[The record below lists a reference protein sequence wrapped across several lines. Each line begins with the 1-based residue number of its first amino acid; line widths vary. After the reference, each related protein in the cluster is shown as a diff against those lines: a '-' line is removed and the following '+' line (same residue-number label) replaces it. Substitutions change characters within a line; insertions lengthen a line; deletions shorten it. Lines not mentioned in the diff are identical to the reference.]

1 MYRHY
6 LKNVWRHFKRH
17 KGYSFI
23 NISGLAIGLAC
34 FILILIYVR
43 DELSY
48 DRYHKNATR
57 IYRLAFTENREYK
70 TVNYP
75 ITSGGIAPALIAEV
89 PDVLNA
95 VRFMRP
101 YDQLVTWRDRQF
113 YEERIF
119 YADASVFDVFSFS
132 LIQGDAKTA
141 LAEPGTVVIT
151 RDMAR
156 KYFGDEDPMGKV
168 LTLGAGRDFT
178 VTGVLRGIPRNSH
191 FRFDM
196 LFSMKSLEKD
206 LAEEWRR
213 SSCYTYLMVNDHFV
227 PSDFEAVFPDFFKKY
242 RVKGDQR
249 QFYLQPLTAIHLHSH
264 LEREI
269 EPNSDIA
276 YIYILS
282 TIALFVLL
290 IACLNFVNLSTARS
304 ANRAKEVGMR
314 KVAGASRARI
324 VRQFLAESILMTALA
339 LVLALCLIQ
348 VVMPAFNRLADK
360 ELALGLLN
368 PGLMILG
375 LAAITVAVG
384 AAAGAYPAFFLSAF
398 EPVRVLMGRLK
409 VGPKGSSFR
418 KILVLIQFSLSSF
431 LIIGTIVTRRQLDFI
446 QNKNLGF
453 DKDQVVV
460 VPAEDRGTQKAY
472 PALKTELLRSSKIA
486 IVSAATNVPGMSINH
501 DFFIPEGQDKEVTIG
516 HILVDYGYIQS
527 LGLEIKEGRDFSAEH
542 GDVFGTAH
550 LLNEAAAT
558 MLGRESAVGK
568 RLTQNGRV
576 IGVVKNF
583 HFLSKYQAID
593 PLVISLFPPDSEYIG
608 QVIIKIH
615 PGSIKETLD
624 FLENKWRMLVPGRPM
639 NYYFLDE
646 YYEALYR
653 REQKLSSVF
662 SCFAGLA
669 VFIACLGLFGLA
681 SFTAEQ
687 RKKEIG
693 IRKVLGASAA
703 GLVGFLS
710 MEFTKWVVL
719 ANVIACPVAYCIMGR
734 WLRNF
739 AYRISIGAGVFALA
753 VTVAMVI
760 AFFTVSFQAVR
771 AALAN
776 PVDSLRCE

>member
-1 MYRHY
+1 MLGHY
-6 LKNVWRHFKRH
+6 LKTALRHFRRH

-34 FILILIYVR
+34 CILILIYVR

-48 DRYHKNATR
+48 DRYHKNAKR

-75 ITSGGIAPALIAEV
+75 ITSGGIAPALIQEV
-89 PDVLNA
+89 PDVVNA
-95 VRFMRP
+95 VRFTRP
-101 YDQLVTWRDRQF
+101 FDRLVTGKDKQF
-113 YEERIF
+113 NEQRIF
-119 YADASVFDVFSFS
+119 YADASIFEVFSFS

-141 LAEPGTVVIT
+141 LAEPSTVVIT

-156 KYFGDEDPMGKV
+156 KYFGSEDPMGKI
-168 LTLGAGRDFT
+168 LTLGAGQDFR
-178 VTGVLRGIPRNSH
+178 VTGVLQEIPLNSH

-206 LAEEWRR
+206 LAAEWRP
-213 SSCYTYLMVNDHFV
+213 SSCYTYLMVKDHFV
-227 PSDFEAVFPDFFKKY
+227 PSDFEAIFPDFFKKY
-242 RVKGDQR
+242 RVHGDQR

-276 YIYILS
+276 YVYILS
-282 TIALFVLL
+282 TVALFVLL
-290 IACLNFVNLSTARS
+290 IACLNFMNLSTARS

-314 KVAGASRARI
+314 KVAGAGRARI
-324 VRQFLAESILMTALA
+324 VRQFLGESILMTALA
-339 LVLALCLIQ
+339 LILALGLIQ
-348 VVMPAFNRLADK
+348 VFMPAFNKLSGK
-360 ELALGLLN
+360 ELTPGLLN

-375 LAAITVAVG
+375 LAAIAFVVG
-384 AAAGAYPAFFLSAF
+384 AAAGGYPAFFLSAY
-398 EPVRVLMGRLK
+398 EPVRVLRGRPK
-409 VGPKGSSFR
+409 VGSSGSGFR
-418 KILVLIQFSLSSF
+418 KILVLIQFSLFSF
-431 LIIGTIVTRRQLDFI
+431 MIIGTVVTRRQLDFI
-446 QNKNLGF
+446 QDKNLGF

-460 VPAEDRGTQKAY
+460 VPVEDRGTQKAY
-472 PALKTELLRSSKIA
+472 PALKTELLRDSKIVS
-486 IVSAATNVPGMSINH
+486 VSAATNVPGMGINH
-501 DFFIPEGQDKEVTIG
+501 DLFLPEGQDKEETIG
-516 HILVDYGYIQS
+516 HILVDYGYIQT
-527 LGLEIKEGRDFSAEH
+527 LGLEIKEGRDFSAEY
-542 GDVFGTAH
+542 GDAPGTVH
-550 LLNEAAAT
+550 LLNEAAAK
-558 MLGRESAVGK
+558 MLGWESAVGK
-568 RLTQNGRV
+568 RLNQNGRV

-583 HFLSKYQAID
+583 HFLSKYQKID
-593 PLVISLFPPDSEYIG
+593 PLVISLLPASEYI
-608 QVIIKIH
+608 QRVIIKIR
-615 PGSIKETLD
+615 PDPIKEILD
-624 FLENKWRMLVPGRPM
+624 FLNDKWRMLVPGRSM

-646 YYEALYR
+646 HYEALYR
-653 REQKLSSVF
+653 KEQKLSGVF
-662 SCFAGLA
+662 SYFTALA

-719 ANVIACPVAYCIMGR
+719 ANVIACPVAYCIMSR

-776 PVDSLRCE
+776 PVDSLRYE

>member
-1 MYRHY
+1 MYGHY
-6 LKNVWRHFKRH
+6 LKTAWRHFKRH

-48 DRYHKNATR
+48 DRYHRKAKR

-75 ITSGGIAPALIAEV
+75 ITSGGIAPALIAEM

-95 VRFMRP
+95 VRFTRP
-101 YDQLVTWRDRQF
+101 YDQLVAWRDKQF

-119 YADASVFDVFSFS
+119 FADASVFDVFSFS
-132 LIQGDAKTA
+132 LIQGEAKTA
-141 LAEPGTVVIT
+141 LGEPSTVVIT

-156 KYFGDEDPMGKV
+156 KYFGSEDPMGKV
-168 LTLGAGRDFT
+168 LTLGRGQDFT
-178 VTGVLRGIPRNSH
+178 VTGVLREIPRNSH

-213 SSCYTYLMVNDHFV
+213 SSCYSYLMVKDRFA
-227 PSDFEAVFPDFFKKY
+227 PSDFEAVFPDFFKKF

-249 QFYLQPLTAIHLHSH
+249 RFYLQPLTAIHLHSH

-276 YIYILS
+276 YVYILS
-282 TIALFVLL
+282 TVALFVLL
-290 IACLNFVNLSTARS
+290 IACLNFINLSTARS
-304 ANRAKEVGMR
+304 ASRAKEVGMR

-348 VVMPAFNRLADK
+348 VFMPAFNRLADK

-368 PGLMILG
+368 PGLVVVG
-375 LAAITVAVG
+375 LVVIAASIG
-384 AAAGAYPAFFLSAF
+384 AGAGGYPAFFLSGY
-398 EPVRVLMGRLK
+398 EPVRILRGHLK
-409 VGPKGSSFR
+409 VGSGGSRFR
-418 KILVLIQFSLSSF
+418 KILVLVQFSLSSF
-431 LIIGTIVTRRQLDFI
+431 LIIGTVVTRRQLDFV

-460 VPAEDRGTQKAY
+460 VPVEDRGTQKAY
-472 PALKTELLRSSKIA
+472 SALKTELLRNSKIA
-486 IVSAATNVPGMSINH
+486 SVSAATNVPGMGINH
-501 DFFIPEGQDKEVTIG
+501 DLFLPEGQDREETIG

-542 GDVFGTAH
+542 GDAFGTAH
-550 LLNEAAAT
+550 LLNEAAAN
-558 MLGRESAVGK
+558 MLGWESAVGK
-568 RLTQNGRV
+568 RLTQNSRV

-593 PLVISLFPPDSEYIG
+593 PLVISLLPDSEYIRR
-608 QVIIKIH
+608 VIIKIR
-615 PGSIKETLD
+615 PGSIKETLG
-624 FLENKWRMLVPGRPM
+624 FLENKWRMVVPGRPM
-639 NYYFLDE
+639 NFYFLDE
-646 YYEALYR
+646 HYEALYR
-653 REQKLSSVF
+653 KEKKLSSVF
-662 SCFAGLA
+662 SYFTGLA

-703 GLVGFLS
+703 GLIRLLS
-710 MEFTKWVVL
+710 LEFTKWVVL
-719 ANVIACPVAYCIMGR
+719 ANAIGCLVAYCIMGR

-739 AYRISIGAGVFALA
+739 AYRTNIGAGVFVLAAGLAL
-753 VTVAMVI
+753 VI
-760 AFFTVSFQAVR
+760 ALFTVSFQAIR